1 MDGYSICVPADVSR
15 LCCIYATTQSLRVWE
30 MGLCLCDVS
39 GRLRSKLAHCL
50 MTVTAANN
58 GAHKGMWHRVWTS
71 TKHKAIYQSFHIV
84 LKSQSTSPSRPTIVL
99 AEHSYK

>member
-58 GAHKGMWHRVWTS
+58 GAHKGIECGPQQT
-71 TKHKAIYQSFHIV
+71 I
-84 LKSQSTSPSRPTIVL
+84 RPYINLFTL
-99 AEHSYK
+99 C